1 MDLKEFEERL
11 AQINERMGDEP
22 SDVALIME
30 RGRLYHKAGVNDK
43 ALNDFLKVSQLDPSN
58 EEAREYV
65 KLLKEIFAF
74 RYMDYYNP

>member
-11 AQINERMGDEP
+11 AEINERMGDEP
-22 SDVALIME
+22 SDAALIME
-30 RGRLYHKAGVNDK
+30 RGKLYHKAGVNDK
-43 ALNDFLKVSQLDPSN
+43 ALNDFLKVSRLDPSN